1 MLGEVTPQMAEAV
14 TSSAAAKLLLPLT
27 RENIILVGA
36 VKEPLPH
43 LVQSLVERLIT
54 DRESR

>member
-36 VKEPLPH
+36 VKEPQPRYCWMR
-43 LVQSLVERLIT
+43 QYTGR
-54 DRESR
+54 